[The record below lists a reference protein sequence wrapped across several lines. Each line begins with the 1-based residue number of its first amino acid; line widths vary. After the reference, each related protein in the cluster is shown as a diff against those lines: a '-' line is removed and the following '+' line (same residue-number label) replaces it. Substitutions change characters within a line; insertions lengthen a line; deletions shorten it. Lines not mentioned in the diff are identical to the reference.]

1 MANKGGNGAIK
12 ESVIPLEKK
21 QRSSQ
26 ELPTPLDTK
35 GDNLPSIAKG
45 YFIES
50 KNSQAAI
57 QFARWAQKEQFYK
70 VVAAYADCHD
80 DPNIDDSF
88 IRTLGQLDRY
98 YLGVFLCNRHDMLHP
113 WIYERCREV
122 ESHRDRR
129 LDLWAR
135 FHYKSSIITFLGT
148 VQEVLCNPNIT
159 IGLLSFSA
167 RQAKP
172 FLRQVMQEL
181 ESNEKLYNLYSD
193 ILWEKPRQQAPKW
206 AENEGICVKRSA
218 NPKEQTV
225 EAHGLVD
232 GQPTGRHFDLIIYD
246 DVVVQESVSTPEQI
260 AKTTTQWELSLNLGS
275 THNPRY
281 QYAGTRYSY
290 GDTYGTILQRAAVK
304 PRIHTATHNGQMDGI
319 PVFLTQERWEE
330 IKKTTSTYTV
340 ACQQLLNPIAG
351 SDVSFMDDWWR
362 EWEVRPYTLNAYMMV
377 DPASS
382 KKKESNRT
390 AIAVVGVDANYNK
403 YLLDGV
409 CHRMS
414 LSERWDILKRLRT
427 KWKRAPGVR
436 EFKIGYERYGAQ
448 SDIEHFKEMMRI
460 DGSSFPIY
468 ELNWVGGGGS
478 QSKKDRIQRLE
489 PDLKDGSFF
498 WPYPTDEKRFTSLQ
512 RDTKE
517 SNRDFLISKKILR
530 KDENGR
536 IYDLVKWVKD
546 NEYNLFPMI
555 HPDFLDA
562 LSRIYDMDPTPPIRR
577 SYRVLEPEAE
587 AAF

>member
-1 MANKGGNGAIK
+1 MLPEIIK
-12 ESVIPLEKK
+12 EVYA
-21 QRSSQ
+21 
-26 ELPTPLDTK
+26 DTK
-35 GDNLPSIAKG
+35 NADAAK
-45 YFIES
+45 
-50 KNSQAAI
+50 
-57 QFARWAQKEQFYK
+57 QFADWSQSAEFDS
-70 VVAAYADCHD
+70 VVKAYADCHR

-122 ESHRDRR
+122 EEQRDSR

-159 IGLLSFSA
+159 IGILSFSA

-172 FLRQVMQEL
+172 FLRQIMQEFD
-181 ESNEKLYNLYSD
+181 SNEKLKSLYKD
-193 ILWEKPRQQAPKW
+193 ILWEKPRLQAPKW
-206 AENEGICVKRSA
+206 AENEGICVRRSA
-218 NPKEQTV
+218 NPKEQTI

-260 AKTTTQWELSLNLGS
+260 SKTTTQWELSLNLGS
-275 THNPRY
+275 THSPRY

-304 PRIHTATHNGQMDGI
+304 PRIHAATYSGTMDGE
-319 PVFLTQERWEE
+319 PVFLTKERWEE
-330 IKKTTSTYTV
+330 IKKTTSSFTV

-351 SDVSFMDDWWR
+351 SDIAFKEEWWQ
-362 EWEVRPYTLNAYMMV
+362 EWEVRPYTMNVYVMC
-377 DPASS
+377 DPAHS
-382 KKKESNRT
+382 KKKTSNRT
-390 AIAVVGVDANYNK
+390 AMAVVGVDANYNK
-403 YLLDGV
+403 FLLDGL
-409 CHRMS
+409 CHRLS
-414 LSERWDILKRLRT
+414 LSERWDNLKKLRT
-427 KWKRAPGVR
+427 KWKRAPGIR
-436 EFKIGYERYGAQ
+436 EVKVGYERYGAQ
-448 SDIEHFKEMMRI
+448 ADIEHFKEMMRI
-460 DGSSFPIY
+460 EGSSFPIY

-498 WPYPTDEKRFTSLQ
+498 FPYPTDKNHLTSSQ
-512 RDTKE
+512 VDYKE
-517 SNRDFLISKKILR
+517 RKQDFLNSKKILC
-530 KDENGR
+530 KNEEGKL
-536 IYDLVKWVKD
+536 YDLSNWVKE
-546 NEYNLFPMI
+546 NEYCLFPSI

-562 LSRIYDMDPTPPIRR
+562 LSRIYDMDAMPPMPRR
-577 SYRVLEPEAE
+577 GRNLEPELE
-587 AAF
+587 ATY

>member
-1 MANKGGNGAIK
+1 
-12 ESVIPLEKK
+12 V
-21 QRSSQ
+21 
-26 ELPTPLDTK
+26 LPV
-35 GDNLPSIAKG
+35 IAKG
-45 YFIES
+45 VEY
-50 KNSQAAI
+50 KNNNANAAK
-57 QFARWAQKEQFYK
+57 QFAEWAHTAPFNQMVE
-70 VVAAYADCHD
+70 ACADCHRD
-80 DPNIDDSF
+80 SNIDDSF

-122 ESHRDRR
+122 ESERDSR

-148 VQEVLCNPNIT
+148 IQEILCNPDIT
-159 IGLLSFSA
+159 IGLLSYSA

-172 FLRQVMQEL
+172 FLRQIMQEFD
-181 ESNEKLYNLYSD
+181 SNEKLKQLYPD
-193 ILWEKPRQQAPKW
+193 ILWEKPRLQAPKW
-206 AENEGICVKRSA
+206 AENEGICVRRYA

-246 DVVVQESVSTPEQI
+246 DVVVQEAVNTPEQI
-260 AKTTTQWELSLNLGS
+260 KKTTTQWELSLNLGS
-275 THNPRY
+275 TYRPRF

-304 PRIHTATHNGQMDGI
+304 PRIHPATVNGQMDGE
-319 PVFLTQERWEE
+319 PVFLEKERWEE

-351 SDVSFMDDWWR
+351 SDIAFKEEWWNQ
-362 EWEVRPYTLNAYMMV
+362 WEIRPYTLNAYIMC
-377 DPASS
+377 DPAHSR
-382 KKKESNRT
+382 KRESNRT

-403 YLLDGV
+403 FLLDGM
-409 CHRMS
+409 CHRIS
-414 LSERWDILKRLRT
+414 LSERWQYIKNLRT
-427 KWKRAPGVR
+427 KWKRAPGIR
-436 EFKIGYERYGAQ
+436 EVKIGYERYGAQ

-468 ELNWVGGGGS
+468 ELNWTGGGGS
-478 QSKKDRIQRLE
+478 QSKQDRIQRLE

-498 WPYPTDEKRFTSLQ
+498 FPFPTDEKRLTSHQ
-512 RDTKE
+512 KDYKIKKQE
-517 SNRDFLISKKILR
+517 FLISKKIMR
-530 KDENGR
+530 KDEEGKL
-536 IYDLVKWVKD
+536 YDLVDWVKR
-546 NEYNLFPMI
+546 NEYLLFPTI

-562 LSRIYDMDPTPPIRR
+562 LSRIYDMDAMPPISRR
-577 SYRVLEPEAE
+577 RQSLEPEAE
-587 AAF
+587 ARY

>member
-1 MANKGGNGAIK
+1 M
-12 ESVIPLEKK
+12 
-21 QRSSQ
+21 
-26 ELPTPLDTK
+26 LPRI
-35 GDNLPSIAKG
+35 SKG
-45 YFIES
+45 YFVEG
-50 KNSQAAI
+50 KNSEAAI
-57 QFARWAQKEQFYK
+57 QFAEWAQNEQFYK

-98 YLGVFLCNRHDMLHP
+98 YLGVFLCSRHDMLHP
-113 WIYERCREV
+113 WIYDRCREV
-122 ESHRDRR
+122 ESDRDKR

-148 VQEVLCNPNIT
+148 IQEVLCNPNIT

-181 ESNEKLYNLYSD
+181 EVNEKLYSLYPD

-206 AENEGICVKRSA
+206 AENEGICVRRSA

-260 AKTTTQWELSLNLGS
+260 SKTTTQWELSLNLGS

-304 PRIHTATHNGQMDGI
+304 PRIHTATHNGQMDGV
-319 PVFLTQERWEE
+319 PVFLTEERWEE

-351 SDVSFMDDWWR
+351 SDVAFHDEWWM
-362 EWEVRPYTLNAYMMV
+362 EWEIRPYTMNAYLMV

-390 AIAVVGVDANYNK
+390 AMAVVGVDANYNK

-414 LSERWDILKRLRT
+414 LSERWDLLKRLRT
-427 KWKRAPGVR
+427 KWKRAPGIR
-436 EFKIGYERYGAQ
+436 EVKIGYERYGAQ

-498 WPYPTDEKRFTSLQ
+498 WPYPTDKNRLTSLQ
-512 RDTKE
+512 MDAKE
-517 SNRDFLISKKILR
+517 RKQDFLLSSKIMR
-530 KDENGR
+530 KDESGKL
-536 IYDLVKWVKD
+536 YDLVKWVKD
-546 NEYNLFPMI
+546 NEYNLFPTT

-562 LSRIYDMDPTPPIRR
+562 LSRIYDMDPTPPISRN
-577 SYRVLEPEAE
+577 YRVLEPEAE
-587 AAF
+587 AAY

>member
-1 MANKGGNGAIK
+1 MLPEIIK
-12 ESVIPLEKK
+12 EVYAE
-21 QRSSQ
+21 
-26 ELPTPLDTK
+26 TK
-35 GDNLPSIAKG
+35 NADAAK
-45 YFIES
+45 
-50 KNSQAAI
+50 
-57 QFARWAQKEQFYK
+57 QFADWSQSAPFDA
-70 VVAAYADCHD
+70 VVKAYANCHRD
-80 DPNIDDSF
+80 TNIDDSF

-122 ESHRDRR
+122 EEQRDSR

-159 IGLLSFSA
+159 IGILSFSA

-172 FLRQVMQEL
+172 FLRQIMQEFD
-181 ESNEKLYNLYSD
+181 SNEKLKNLYKD
-193 ILWEKPRQQAPKW
+193 ILWEKPRLQAPKW
-206 AENEGICVKRSA
+206 AENEGICVRRSA
-218 NPKEQTV
+218 NPKEQTI

-275 THNPRY
+275 THSPRY

-304 PRIHTATHNGQMDGI
+304 PRIHAATYSGTMDGE
-319 PVFLTQERWEE
+319 PVFLTKERWEE
-330 IKKTTSTYTV
+330 IKKTTSSFTV

-351 SDVSFMDDWWR
+351 SDIAFKEEWWQ
-362 EWEVRPYTLNAYMMV
+362 EWEVRPYTMNVYLMC
-377 DPASS
+377 DPAHS
-382 KKKESNRT
+382 KKKTSNRT
-390 AIAVVGVDANYNK
+390 AMAVVGVDANYNK
-403 YLLDGV
+403 FLLDGL
-409 CHRMS
+409 CHRLS
-414 LSERWDILKRLRT
+414 LSERWDNLKKLRT
-427 KWKRAPGVR
+427 KWKRAPGIR
-436 EFKIGYERYGAQ
+436 EVKVGYERYGAQ
-448 SDIEHFKEMMRI
+448 ADIEHFKEMMRI
-460 DGSSFPIY
+460 EGSSFPIY

-498 WPYPTDEKRFTSLQ
+498 FPYPTDKNHLTSSQ
-512 RDTKE
+512 IDYKE
-517 SNRDFLISKKILR
+517 RKQDFLNSKKILC
-530 KDENGR
+530 KNEEGKL
-536 IYDLVKWVKD
+536 YDLSNWVKE
-546 NEYNLFPMI
+546 NEYCLFPSI

-562 LSRIYDMDPTPPIRR
+562 LSRIYDMDAMPPMPRR
-577 SYRVLEPEAE
+577 GRTLEPEME
-587 AAF
+587 ATY

>member
-1 MANKGGNGAIK
+1 MLPEIIK
-12 ESVIPLEKK
+12 EVYA
-21 QRSSQ
+21 
-26 ELPTPLDTK
+26 DTK
-35 GDNLPSIAKG
+35 NADAAK
-45 YFIES
+45 
-50 KNSQAAI
+50 
-57 QFARWAQKEQFYK
+57 QFADWAQSAEFDS
-70 VVAAYADCHD
+70 VVKAYADCHR

-122 ESHRDRR
+122 EEQRDSR

-148 VQEVLCNPNIT
+148 IQEVLCNPNIT

-172 FLRQVMQEL
+172 FLRQIMQEFD
-181 ESNEKLYNLYSD
+181 SNEKLKTLYKD
-193 ILWEKPRQQAPKW
+193 ILWEKPRLQAPKW
-206 AENEGICVKRSA
+206 AENEGICVRRSA
-218 NPKEQTV
+218 NPKEQTI

-260 AKTTTQWELSLNLGS
+260 SKTTTQWELSLNLGS
-275 THNPRY
+275 THSPRY

-304 PRIHTATHNGQMDGI
+304 PRIHAATYSGTMDGE
-319 PVFLTQERWEE
+319 PVFLTKERWEE
-330 IKKTTSTYTV
+330 IKKTTSSFTV

-351 SDVSFMDDWWR
+351 SDIAFKEEWWQ
-362 EWEVRPYTLNAYMMV
+362 EWEVRPYTMNVYLMC
-377 DPASS
+377 DPAHS
-382 KKKESNRT
+382 KKKTSNRT
-390 AIAVVGVDANYNK
+390 AMAVVGVDANYNK
-403 YLLDGV
+403 FLLDGL
-409 CHRMS
+409 CHRLS
-414 LSERWDILKRLRT
+414 LSERWDNLKKLRT
-427 KWKRAPGVR
+427 KWKRAPGIR
-436 EFKIGYERYGAQ
+436 EVKVGYERYGAQ
-448 SDIEHFKEMMRI
+448 ADIEHFKEMMRI
-460 DGSSFPIY
+460 EGSSFPIY

-498 WPYPTDEKRFTSLQ
+498 FPYPTDKNHLTSSQ
-512 RDTKE
+512 IDYKE
-517 SNRDFLISKKILR
+517 RKQDFLNSKKILC
-530 KDENGR
+530 KNEEGKL
-536 IYDLVKWVKD
+536 YDLSNWVKE
-546 NEYNLFPMI
+546 NEYCLFPSI

-562 LSRIYDMDPTPPIRR
+562 LSRIYDMDAAPPMPRR
-577 SYRVLEPEAE
+577 GRNLEPELE
-587 AAF
+587 ATY

>member
-1 MANKGGNGAIK
+1 M
-12 ESVIPLEKK
+12 
-21 QRSSQ
+21 
-26 ELPTPLDTK
+26 
-35 GDNLPSIAKG
+35 LPSISKG
-45 YFIES
+45 YFVEG
-50 KNSQAAI
+50 KNSEAAI
-57 QFARWAQKEQFYK
+57 QFAEWARNEQFYK
-70 VVAAYADCHD
+70 VVAAYAECHD

-113 WIYERCREV
+113 WIYDRCREV
-122 ESHRDRR
+122 ESDKDRR

-148 VQEVLCNPNIT
+148 IQEILCNPNIT

-181 ESNEKLYNLYSD
+181 EANEKLYSLYPD

-206 AENEGICVKRSA
+206 AENEGICVRRSA

-260 AKTTTQWELSLNLGS
+260 SKTTTQWELSLNLGS

-304 PRIHTATHNGQMDGI
+304 PRIHTATHNGQMDGM
-319 PVFLTQERWEE
+319 PVVLTDERWDE

-351 SDVSFMDDWWR
+351 SDVAFHEEWWL
-362 EWEVRPYTLNAYMMV
+362 EWEIRPYTMNAYIMV

-390 AIAVVGVDANYNK
+390 AMAVVGVDANYNK

-414 LSERWDILKRLRT
+414 LSERWELLKRLRI
-427 KWKRAPGVR
+427 KWKRAPGIR
-436 EFKIGYERYGAQ
+436 EVKVGYERYGAQ

-460 DGSSFPIY
+460 DGSSFPVY

-478 QSKKDRIQRLE
+478 QSKRDRIQRLE

-498 WPYPTDEKRFTSLQ
+498 WPYPTDKNRLTSLQ
-512 RDTKE
+512 IDVKE
-517 SNRDFLISKKILR
+517 RKQDFLISGKIMR
-530 KDENGR
+530 KDENGKL
-536 IYDLVKWVKD
+536 YDLVKWVKD
-546 NEYNLFPMI
+546 NEYSLFPTI

-562 LSRIYDMDPTPPIRR
+562 LSRIYDMDPTPPISR

-587 AAF
+587 AAY

>member
-1 MANKGGNGAIK
+1 
-12 ESVIPLEKK
+12 V
-21 QRSSQ
+21 
-26 ELPTPLDTK
+26 LPA
-35 GDNLPSIAKG
+35 IAKDVD
-45 YFIES
+45 YKNDNSDAAKKFAEWAHTAPFERVIE
-50 KNSQAAI
+50 
-57 QFARWAQKEQFYK
+57 
-70 VVAAYADCHD
+70 AYADCHR
-80 DPNIDDSF
+80 DPNIDDHF

-122 ESHRDRR
+122 EGDRDSR

-148 VQEVLCNPNIT
+148 IQEIILNPDIT

-172 FLRQVMQEL
+172 FLRQIMQEFDG
-181 ESNEKLYNLYSD
+181 NEKLKQLYPD
-193 ILWEKPRQQAPKW
+193 ILWDKPRLQAPKW
-206 AENEGICVKRSA
+206 AENEGICVIRKA

-260 AKTTTQWELSLNLGS
+260 KKTTTQWELSLNLGS
-275 THNPRY
+275 TYRPRF

-304 PRIHTATHNGQMDGI
+304 PRIHPATVDGTMEGEPI
-319 PVFLTQERWEE
+319 FLEKERWEE

-351 SDVSFMDDWWR
+351 SDIAFKEEWWQ
-362 EWEVRPYTLNAYMMV
+362 EWEVRPYTLNAYIMC
-377 DPASS
+377 DPAHSR
-382 KKKESNRT
+382 KRESNRT

-403 YLLDGV
+403 FLLDGI
-409 CHRMS
+409 CHRLS
-414 LSERWDILKRLRT
+414 LSERWEFIKNLRT
-427 KWKRAPGVR
+427 KWKRAPGIR
-436 EFKIGYERYGAQ
+436 EVKIGYERYGAQ

-460 DGSSFPIY
+460 DASSFPIY
-468 ELNWVGGGGS
+468 ELNWTGGGGS

-498 WPYPTDEKRFTSLQ
+498 FPYPTDEKRLTSHQ
-512 RDTKE
+512 KDYKNKKQE
-517 SNRDFLISKKILR
+517 FLISKKIMR
-530 KDENGR
+530 KDEDGKL
-536 IYDLVKWVKD
+536 YDLVDWVKR
-546 NEYNLFPMI
+546 NEYLLFPTI

-562 LSRIYDMDPTPPIRR
+562 LSRIYDMDAMPPISRR
-577 SYRVLEPEAE
+577 RHSLEPEAE
-587 AAF
+587 ARY

>member
-1 MANKGGNGAIK
+1 M
-12 ESVIPLEKK
+12 
-21 QRSSQ
+21 
-26 ELPTPLDTK
+26 
-35 GDNLPSIAKG
+35 LPSISKG
-45 YFIES
+45 YFVEG
-50 KNSQAAI
+50 KNSEAAI
-57 QFARWAQKEQFYK
+57 QFAEWARNEQFYK

-113 WIYERCREV
+113 WIYDRCREV
-122 ESHRDRR
+122 ESDKDRR

-148 VQEVLCNPNIT
+148 IQEILCNPNIT

-181 ESNEKLYNLYSD
+181 EANEKLYSLYPD

-206 AENEGICVKRSA
+206 AENEGICVRRSA

-260 AKTTTQWELSLNLGS
+260 SKTTTQWELSLNLGS

-304 PRIHTATHNGQMDGI
+304 PRIHTATHNGQMDGM
-319 PVFLTQERWEE
+319 PVFLTDERWDE

-351 SDVSFMDDWWR
+351 SDVAFHEEWWL
-362 EWEVRPYTLNAYMMV
+362 EWEIRPYTMNAYIMV

-390 AIAVVGVDANYNK
+390 AMAVVGVDANYNK

-414 LSERWDILKRLRT
+414 LSERWELLKRLRI
-427 KWKRAPGVR
+427 KWKRAPGIR
-436 EFKIGYERYGAQ
+436 EVKVGYERYGAQ

-460 DGSSFPIY
+460 DGSSFPVY

-478 QSKKDRIQRLE
+478 QSKRDRIQRLE

-498 WPYPTDEKRFTSLQ
+498 WPYPTDKNRLTSLQ
-512 RDTKE
+512 IDVKE
-517 SNRDFLISKKILR
+517 RKQDFLISGKIMR
-530 KDENGR
+530 KDENGKL
-536 IYDLVKWVKD
+536 YDLVKWVKD
-546 NEYNLFPMI
+546 NEYSLFPTI

-562 LSRIYDMDPTPPIRR
+562 LSRIYDMDPTPPISR

-587 AAF
+587 AAY

>member
-1 MANKGGNGAIK
+1 M
-12 ESVIPLEKK
+12 
-21 QRSSQ
+21 
-26 ELPTPLDTK
+26 LPT
-35 GDNLPSIAKG
+35 IAKDVD
-45 YFIES
+45 YKNDNSDAAKKFAEWAHTAPFERVIE
-50 KNSQAAI
+50 
-57 QFARWAQKEQFYK
+57 
-70 VVAAYADCHD
+70 AYADCHR
-80 DPNIDDSF
+80 DPNVDDHF

-122 ESHRDRR
+122 EGERDSR

-148 VQEVLCNPNIT
+148 IQEIILNPDIT

-172 FLRQVMQEL
+172 FLRQIMQEFDG
-181 ESNEKLYNLYSD
+181 NEKLKQLYPD
-193 ILWEKPRQQAPKW
+193 ILWEKPRLQAPKW
-206 AENEGICVKRSA
+206 AENEGICVRRKA

-260 AKTTTQWELSLNLGS
+260 KKTTTQWELSLNLGS
-275 THNPRY
+275 TYRPRF

-304 PRIHTATHNGQMDGI
+304 PRIHPATVDGTMEGEPI
-319 PVFLTQERWEE
+319 FLEKERWEE

-351 SDVSFMDDWWR
+351 SDIAFKEEWWQ
-362 EWEVRPYTLNAYMMV
+362 EWEVRPYTMNAYLMC
-377 DPASS
+377 DPAHSR
-382 KKKESNRT
+382 KRESNRT

-403 YLLDGV
+403 FLLDGI
-409 CHRMS
+409 CHRLS
-414 LSERWDILKRLRT
+414 LSERWDAIKSLRI
-427 KWKRAPGVR
+427 KWKRAPGIR
-436 EFKIGYERYGAQ
+436 EVKVGYERYGAQ

-460 DGSSFPIY
+460 DASSFPIY
-468 ELNWVGGGGS
+468 ELNWTGGGGS

-498 WPYPTDEKRFTSLQ
+498 FPYPTDEKRLTSHQ
-512 RDTKE
+512 KDYKNKKQE
-517 SNRDFLISKKILR
+517 FLISKKIMR
-530 KDENGR
+530 KDEDGKL
-536 IYDLVKWVKD
+536 YDLADWVKR
-546 NEYNLFPMI
+546 NEYLLFPTI

-562 LSRIYDMDPTPPIRR
+562 LSRIYDMDAMPPISRR
-577 SYRVLEPEAE
+577 RHSLEPEAE
-587 AAF
+587 ARY

>member
-1 MANKGGNGAIK
+1 M
-12 ESVIPLEKK
+12 
-21 QRSSQ
+21 
-26 ELPTPLDTK
+26 
-35 GDNLPSIAKG
+35 LPSISKG
-45 YFIES
+45 YFVEG
-50 KNSQAAI
+50 KNSEAAI
-57 QFARWAQKEQFYK
+57 QFAEWARNEQFYK

-113 WIYERCREV
+113 WIYDRCREV
-122 ESHRDRR
+122 ESDKDRR

-148 VQEVLCNPNIT
+148 IQEILCNPNIT

-181 ESNEKLYNLYSD
+181 EANEKLYSLYPD

-206 AENEGICVKRSA
+206 AENEGICVRRSA

-260 AKTTTQWELSLNLGS
+260 SKTTTQWELSLNLGS

-304 PRIHTATHNGQMDGI
+304 PRIHTATHNGQMDGM
-319 PVFLTQERWEE
+319 PVFLTDERWDE

-351 SDVSFMDDWWR
+351 SDVAFHEEWWL
-362 EWEVRPYTLNAYMMV
+362 EWEIRPYTMNAYIMV

-390 AIAVVGVDANYNK
+390 AMAVVGVDANYNK

-414 LSERWDILKRLRT
+414 LSERWELLKRLRI
-427 KWKRAPGVR
+427 KWKRAPGIR
-436 EFKIGYERYGAQ
+436 EVKVGYERYVAQ

-460 DGSSFPIY
+460 DGSSFPVY

-478 QSKKDRIQRLE
+478 QSKRDRIQRLE

-498 WPYPTDEKRFTSLQ
+498 WPYPTDKNRLTSLQ
-512 RDTKE
+512 IDVKE
-517 SNRDFLISKKILR
+517 RKQDFLISGKIMR
-530 KDENGR
+530 KDENGKL
-536 IYDLVKWVKD
+536 YDLVKWVKD
-546 NEYNLFPMI
+546 NEYSLFPTI

-562 LSRIYDMDPTPPIRR
+562 LSRIYDMDPTPPISR

-587 AAF
+587 AAY

>member
-1 MANKGGNGAIK
+1 M
-12 ESVIPLEKK
+12 
-21 QRSSQ
+21 
-26 ELPTPLDTK
+26 LPRI
-35 GDNLPSIAKG
+35 SKG
-45 YFIES
+45 YFVEG
-50 KNSQAAI
+50 KNSEAAI
-57 QFARWAQKEQFYK
+57 QFAEWAQNEQFYK

-98 YLGVFLCNRHDMLHP
+98 YLGVFLCSRHDMLHP
-113 WIYERCREV
+113 WIYDRCREV
-122 ESHRDRR
+122 ESDRDKR

-148 VQEVLCNPNIT
+148 IQEVLCNPNIT

-181 ESNEKLYNLYSD
+181 EVNEKLYSLYPD

-206 AENEGICVKRSA
+206 AENEGICVRRSA

-260 AKTTTQWELSLNLGS
+260 SKTTTQWELSLNLGS

-304 PRIHTATHNGQMDGI
+304 PRIHTATHNGQMDGV
-319 PVFLTQERWEE
+319 PVFLTEERWEE

-351 SDVSFMDDWWR
+351 SDVAFHDEWWM
-362 EWEVRPYTLNAYMMV
+362 EWEIRPYTMNAYLMV

-390 AIAVVGVDANYNK
+390 AMAVVGVDANYNK

-414 LSERWDILKRLRT
+414 LSERWDLLKRLRT
-427 KWKRAPGVR
+427 KWKRAPGIR
-436 EFKIGYERYGAQ
+436 EVKIGYERYGAQ

-498 WPYPTDEKRFTSLQ
+498 WPYPTDKNRLTSLQ
-512 RDTKE
+512 MDAKE
-517 SNRDFLISKKILR
+517 RKQDFLLSSKIMR
-530 KDENGR
+530 KDESGKL
-536 IYDLVKWVKD
+536 YDLVKWVKD
-546 NEYNLFPMI
+546 NEYNLSPTT

-562 LSRIYDMDPTPPIRR
+562 LSRIYDMDPTPPISRN
-577 SYRVLEPEAE
+577 YRVLEPEAE
-587 AAF
+587 AAY

>member
-1 MANKGGNGAIK
+1 M
-12 ESVIPLEKK
+12 
-21 QRSSQ
+21 
-26 ELPTPLDTK
+26 LPRI
-35 GDNLPSIAKG
+35 SKG
-45 YFIES
+45 YLVEG
-50 KNSQAAI
+50 KNSEAAV
-57 QFARWAQKEQFYK
+57 QFAEWAQHEQFYK
-70 VVAAYADCHD
+70 VVAAYTDCHN

-88 IRTLGQLDRY
+88 IRTMGQLDRY

-113 WIYERCREV
+113 WIYDRCREV
-122 ESHRDRR
+122 ESDRDSR

-148 VQEVLCNPNIT
+148 VQEILCNPNIT

-181 ESNEKLYNLYSD
+181 EANEKLYSLYSD

-206 AENEGICVKRSA
+206 AENEGICVRRSA

-260 AKTTTQWELSLNLGS
+260 KKTTTQWELSLNLGS
-275 THNPRY
+275 THRPRF

-304 PRIHTATHNGQMDGI
+304 PRIHTATHNGQMDGN
-319 PVFLTQERWEE
+319 PVFLEKARWEE

-351 SDVSFMDDWWR
+351 SDVAFMDDWWR
-362 EWEVRPYTLNAYMMV
+362 EWEVRPYTLNAYIMV

-403 YLLDGV
+403 YLMDGV

-414 LSERWDILKRLRT
+414 LSERWDTLKRLRT
-427 KWKRAPGVR
+427 KWKRAPGIR
-436 EFKIGYERYGAQ
+436 ELKVGYERYGAQ

-478 QSKKDRIQRLE
+478 QSKRDRIQRLE

-498 WPYPTDEKRFTSLQ
+498 WPYPTDKKRLTSLQ
-512 RDTKE
+512 LDAKE
-517 SNRDFLISKKILR
+517 SKRDFLVSSKILR

-587 AAF
+587 AAY

>member
-1 MANKGGNGAIK
+1 M
-12 ESVIPLEKK
+12 
-21 QRSSQ
+21 
-26 ELPTPLDTK
+26 
-35 GDNLPSIAKG
+35 LPSISKG
-45 YFIES
+45 YFVEG
-50 KNSQAAI
+50 KNSEAAI
-57 QFARWAQKEQFYK
+57 QFAEWARNEQFYK

-80 DPNIDDSF
+80 APNIDDSF

-113 WIYERCREV
+113 WIYDRCREV
-122 ESHRDRR
+122 ESDKDRR

-148 VQEVLCNPNIT
+148 IQEILCNPNIP

-181 ESNEKLYNLYSD
+181 EANEKLYSLYPD

-206 AENEGICVKRSA
+206 AENEGICVRRSA

-260 AKTTTQWELSLNLGS
+260 SKTTTQWELSLNLGS

-304 PRIHTATHNGQMDGI
+304 PRIHTATHNGQMDGM
-319 PVFLTQERWEE
+319 PVFLTDERWDE

-351 SDVSFMDDWWR
+351 SDVAFHEEWWL
-362 EWEVRPYTLNAYMMV
+362 EWEIRPYTMNAYIMV

-390 AIAVVGVDANYNK
+390 AMAVVGVDANYNK

-414 LSERWDILKRLRT
+414 LSERWELLKRLRI
-427 KWKRAPGVR
+427 KWKRAPGIR
-436 EFKIGYERYGAQ
+436 EVKVGYERYGAQ

-460 DGSSFPIY
+460 DGSSFPVY

-478 QSKKDRIQRLE
+478 QSKRDRIQRLE

-498 WPYPTDEKRFTSLQ
+498 WPYPTDKNRLTSLQ
-512 RDTKE
+512 IDVKE
-517 SNRDFLISKKILR
+517 RKQDFLISGKIMR
-530 KDENGR
+530 KDENGKL
-536 IYDLVKWVKD
+536 YDLVKWVKD
-546 NEYNLFPMI
+546 NEYSLFPTI

-562 LSRIYDMDPTPPIRR
+562 LSRIYDMDPTPPISR

-587 AAF
+587 AAY

>member
-1 MANKGGNGAIK
+1 M
-12 ESVIPLEKK
+12 
-21 QRSSQ
+21 
-26 ELPTPLDTK
+26 LPV
-35 GDNLPSIAKG
+35 IAKG
-45 YFIES
+45 VEY
-50 KNSQAAI
+50 KNNNANAAK
-57 QFARWAQKEQFYK
+57 QFAEWAHTAPFNQMVE
-70 VVAAYADCHD
+70 ACADCHRD
-80 DPNIDDSF
+80 SNIDDSF

-122 ESHRDRR
+122 ESERDSR

-148 VQEVLCNPNIT
+148 IQEILCNPDIT
-159 IGLLSFSA
+159 IGLLSYSA

-172 FLRQVMQEL
+172 FLRQIMQEFD
-181 ESNEKLYNLYSD
+181 SNEKLKQLYPD
-193 ILWEKPRQQAPKW
+193 ILWEKPRLQAPKW
-206 AENEGICVKRSA
+206 AENEGICVRRYA

-246 DVVVQESVSTPEQI
+246 DVVVQEAVNTPEQI
-260 AKTTTQWELSLNLGS
+260 KKTTTQWELSLNLGS
-275 THNPRY
+275 TYRPRF

-304 PRIHTATHNGQMDGI
+304 PRIHPATVNGQMDGE
-319 PVFLTQERWEE
+319 PVFLEKERWEE

-351 SDVSFMDDWWR
+351 SDIAFKEEWWNQ
-362 EWEVRPYTLNAYMMV
+362 WEIRPYTLNAYIMC
-377 DPASS
+377 DPAHSR
-382 KKKESNRT
+382 KRESNRT

-403 YLLDGV
+403 FLLDGM
-409 CHRMS
+409 CHRIS
-414 LSERWDILKRLRT
+414 LSERWQYIKNLRT
-427 KWKRAPGVR
+427 KWKRAPGIR
-436 EFKIGYERYGAQ
+436 EVKIGYERYGAQ

-468 ELNWVGGGGS
+468 ELNWTGGGGS
-478 QSKKDRIQRLE
+478 QSKQDRIQRLE

-498 WPYPTDEKRFTSLQ
+498 FPFPTDEKRLTSHQ
-512 RDTKE
+512 KDYKIKKQE
-517 SNRDFLISKKILR
+517 FLISKKIMR
-530 KDENGR
+530 KDEEGKL
-536 IYDLVKWVKD
+536 YDLVDWVKR
-546 NEYNLFPMI
+546 NEYLLFPTI

-562 LSRIYDMDPTPPIRR
+562 LSRIYDMDAMPPISRR
-577 SYRVLEPEAE
+577 RQSLEPEAE
-587 AAF
+587 ARY

>member
-1 MANKGGNGAIK
+1 M
-12 ESVIPLEKK
+12 
-21 QRSSQ
+21 
-26 ELPTPLDTK
+26 LPRI
-35 GDNLPSIAKG
+35 SKG
-45 YFIES
+45 YFVEG
-50 KNSQAAI
+50 KNSEAAI
-57 QFARWAQKEQFYK
+57 QFAEWAQNEQFYK
-70 VVAAYADCHD
+70 VVAAYADCHN

-98 YLGVFLCNRHDMLHP
+98 YLGVFLCSRHDMLHP
-113 WIYERCREV
+113 WIYDRCREV
-122 ESHRDRR
+122 ESDRDKR

-148 VQEVLCNPNIT
+148 IQEVLCNPNIT

-181 ESNEKLYNLYSD
+181 EVNEKLYSLYPD

-206 AENEGICVKRSA
+206 AENEGICVRRSA

-260 AKTTTQWELSLNLGS
+260 SKTTTQWELSLNLGS

-304 PRIHTATHNGQMDGI
+304 PRIHTATHNGQMDGV
-319 PVFLTQERWEE
+319 PVFLTEERWEE

-351 SDVSFMDDWWR
+351 SDVAFHDEWWM
-362 EWEVRPYTLNAYMMV
+362 EWEIRPYTMNAYLMV

-390 AIAVVGVDANYNK
+390 AMAVVGVDANYNK

-414 LSERWDILKRLRT
+414 LSERWDLLKRLRT
-427 KWKRAPGVR
+427 KWKRAPGIR
-436 EFKIGYERYGAQ
+436 EVKIGYERYGAQ

-498 WPYPTDEKRFTSLQ
+498 WPYPTDKNRLTSLQ
-512 RDTKE
+512 MDAKE
-517 SNRDFLISKKILR
+517 RKQDFLLSSKIMR
-530 KDENGR
+530 KDESGKL
-536 IYDLVKWVKD
+536 YDLVKWVKD
-546 NEYNLFPMI
+546 NEYNLFPTT

-562 LSRIYDMDPTPPIRR
+562 LSRIYDMDPTPPISRN
-577 SYRVLEPEAE
+577 YRVLEPEAE
-587 AAF
+587 AAY